1 MPPLTTGY
9 RFRVNNLT
17 LTVPPL
23 PPPPQILPVA
33 LFSIYLGTTQIPSGN
48 WTQALN
54 FLGEGALWVMQ
65 KWHMVI

>member
-1 MPPLTTGY
+1 MPPLTIGY
-9 RFRVNNLT
+9 RFRVDTLT
-17 LTVPPL
+17 LSL
-23 PPPPQILPVA
+23 CPPPPSPQILPVA

-48 WTQALN
+48 WTQGLN